1 MPEAILR
8 NLMHI
13 VQFLTHLRCLYFSTA
28 HNNVHSSI
36 LWVIIY
42 KYIKVGQPSEM
53 LSYGQ
58 LANHCD
64 NNKFVNQKFLSMNL
78 ESIFWIN
85 EGIQR
90 AWFML
95 EIMCNR
101 KICIG
106 IRIVFVIEAQKTVV
120 EATQNKLLQKE
131 RIVNHF
137 YMISTLYKS
146 FMQS

>member
-1 MPEAILR
+1 
-8 NLMHI
+8 
-13 VQFLTHLRCLYFSTA
+13 
-28 HNNVHSSI
+28 
-36 LWVIIY
+36 
-42 KYIKVGQPSEM
+42 
-53 LSYGQ
+53 
-58 LANHCD
+58 
-64 NNKFVNQKFLSMNL
+64 MNL

-120 EATQNKLLQKE
+120 EAT
-131 RIVNHF
+131 
-137 YMISTLYKS
+137 
-146 FMQS
+146 